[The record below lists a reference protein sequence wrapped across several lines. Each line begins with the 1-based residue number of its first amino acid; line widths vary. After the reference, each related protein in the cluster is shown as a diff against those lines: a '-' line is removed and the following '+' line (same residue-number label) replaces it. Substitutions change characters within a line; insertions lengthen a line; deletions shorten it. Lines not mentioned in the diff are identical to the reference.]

1 MSMLFLK
8 KIYIFFIFFI
18 KFSQFFMILNKITEY
33 VKNFV
38 LKMKINRGGREK
50 IREKKKKYFQKR
62 Y

>member
-1 MSMLFLK
+1 MLFLK

-18 KFSQFFMILNKITEY
+18 KFSRFFIILNKITEY

-38 LKMKINRGGREK
+38 LKMKINRRGREK

>member
-1 MSMLFLK
+1 MLFLK

-18 KFSQFFMILNKITEY
+18 KFSRFFMILNKITEY

-38 LKMKINRGGREK
+38 LKMKINRRGREK